1 LEFKLELIS
10 NYIKN
15 IGYSLSGTV
24 GAGVMGTARLAGRT
38 VEPAVA
44 LGGALYAKGLFYQ
57 TAPALITKGCVSVGR
72 ALAGRYLGAGLGKL
86 IAPVIISYTMTP
98 GALVAALAGGYLAN
112 KTLKGVSSVFK
123 FTANTLNAAPKQIQE
138 KKVELPLTQASA
150 LEVSEEF
157 YLATV
162 S

>member
-1 LEFKLELIS
+1 MELIS
-10 NYIKN
+10 NYIKS
-15 IGYSLSGTV
+15 IGSGFSGTV

-38 VEPAVA
+38 IEPAVT

-57 TAPALITKGCVSVGR
+57 SAPALITQGCVSVGR
-72 ALAGRYLGAGLGKL
+72 ALAGRYLGVGLGKL
-86 IAPVIISYTMTP
+86 IAPVIIGYTMTP
-98 GALVAALAGGYLAN
+98 GALVAAVAGGYLAN

-123 FTANTLNAAPKQIQE
+123 FTANTFNTPKQTQE
-138 KKVELPLTQASA
+138 KKVELPLNQASS

-157 YLATV
+157 FLATV